1 MVSKAVY
8 KVVVR
13 AAGIRIERG
22 EDPNEVVESY
32 VKLSPEQKK
41 QLRKDLGLDTQQKKR
56 GKELWIWHCYKVF

>member
-8 KVVVR
+8 KVVAR
-13 AAGIRIERG
+13 AAEIRIERG

-41 QLRKDLGLDTQQKKR
+41 QLRKDLGL
-56 GKELWIWHCYKVF
+56 E